1 MAKLNKWLTIL
12 LIAAILASIAGIVYL
27 VSVPRLGDRFTEF
40 YILSPEGKAGDIHKE
55 IALGESAEI
64 LVGIVNHEGTSA
76 SYRFTLTIEGDLYQ
90 DINVG
95 VLSDGAKWEQKVI
108 YIPRKSG
115 NQQQLELTLYKD
127 TNDHPYH
134 KEPLRL
140 FIDVIPR

>member
-1 MAKLNKWLTIL
+1 MVKLNKLLTIF

-27 VSVPRLGDRFTEF
+27 SSVPKPGDRFTEF
-40 YILSPEGKAGDIHKE
+40 YILGSEGKAGDFPKE

-90 DINVG
+90 EINVG
-95 VLSDGAKWEQKVI
+95 MLSDGAKWEQKII

-115 NQQQLELTLYKD
+115 NQQKLELNLYKD
-127 TNDHPYH
+127 TSAQPYH
-134 KEPLRL
+134 REPLRL
-140 FIDVIPR
+140 FIDVIP